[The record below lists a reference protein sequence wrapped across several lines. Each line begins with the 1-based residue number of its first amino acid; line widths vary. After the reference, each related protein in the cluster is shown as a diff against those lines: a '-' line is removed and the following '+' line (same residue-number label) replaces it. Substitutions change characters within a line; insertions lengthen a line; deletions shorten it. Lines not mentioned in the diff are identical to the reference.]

1 MDAEK
6 TLFTPK
12 FAGSFLVAFLLKGK
26 NKVSTSFVLLT
37 NSEEGFVI

>member
-12 FAGSFLVAFLLKGK
+12 FAGSFLFIVQSNLYYG
-26 NKVSTSFVLLT
+26 V
-37 NSEEGFVI
+37 E